1 METVEATPAASC
13 EEILA
18 QASSIVTQIRELTIQ
33 IDGLQV
39 SMVAAGSKLG
49 MTMKALNEDLVLE
62 RRHLSNLMSIAQ
74 VTQRTAMLSIEKNV
88 RRTLHDTLLPSVLAI
103 TSSAVIGGCLG
114 SGLTAFILH

>member
-74 VTQRTAMLSIEKNV
+74 VTQRTSMLSIEKNV

-103 TSSAVIGGCLG
+103 TLSAVIGGCLG
-114 SGLTAFILH
+114 SGLTAFIQH